1 MRKEAIIVLVSA
13 ALLGGCASIED
24 VKRAQ
29 STADQAVAL
38 AREGKA
44 AAQQAQS
51 TADQGVAA
59 AQRAQGTADQAVAA
73 AKAADDKAQAAGD
86 AAAKNEKIFW
96 QHHETHHRHYK
107 ARAKGHHKAK

>member
-1 MRKEAIIVLVSA
+1 MRKEVMIVALSA

-51 TADQGVAA
+51 TADHPKK
-59 AQRAQGTADQAVAA
+59 QAI
-73 AKAADDKAQAAGD
+73 KAMLIIA
-86 AAAKNEKIFW
+86 
-96 QHHETHHRHYK
+96 
-107 ARAKGHHKAK
+107 

>member
-1 MRKEAIIVLVSA
+1 MRKEVMIVALSA

-44 AAQQAQS
+44 AAQQAQG

-59 AQRAQGTADQAVAA
+59 AQRAQATADQGVAA

-96 QHHETHHRHYK
+96 QHHETHHRHQH
-107 ARAKGHHKAK
+107 RKAK